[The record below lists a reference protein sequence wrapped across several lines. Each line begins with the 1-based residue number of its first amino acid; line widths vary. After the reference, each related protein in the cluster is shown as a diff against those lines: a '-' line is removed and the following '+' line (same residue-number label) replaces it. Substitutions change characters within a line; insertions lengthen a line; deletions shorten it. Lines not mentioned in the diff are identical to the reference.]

1 MKRMISNLILACC
14 LALMFVA
21 SAAAQENDAVPGKR
35 IGWIEIGMS
44 RQTVLGKLGK
54 PSGTYSLPRRGR
66 GDYWFSSDNSNTL
79 RVFYNAAGRV
89 SQISVT
95 SPSFKTPEGLT
106 TRSGLADIRRAYKN
120 LKILKVSAK
129 GDIDYYYDSRQGI
142 AFEITDQMDAHSSLA
157 MRPYALLVFK
167 PGMSPQPEPDE
178 RPR

>member
-1 MKRMISNLILACC
+1 MERVIGKLIVACC

-21 SAAAQENDAVPGKR
+21 SVAAQENEVVPGKR

-44 RQTVLGKLGK
+44 RQMVLGKLGQ
-54 PSGTYSLPRRGR
+54 PSGTYSLARRGR

-95 SPSFKTPEGLT
+95 SPSFKTPEGLS

-120 LKILKVSAK
+120 LKVLKVSAK

-178 RPR
+178 HPR